1 MISENIISIFLL
13 VLISNEDISAMNDEN
28 QTNFYEDLKW
38 RQNTVI
44 FVISSEFT
52 EVQRTVIVRAIV
64 DIQKATCIKFKL
76 RTDEDSY
83 VKFKVSFMS
92 A

>member
-13 VLISNEDISAMNDEN
+13 VLISNEGISAMND
-28 QTNFYEDLKW
+28 EDLKW

-52 EVQRTVIVRAIV
+52 EVQRTVILRAIV